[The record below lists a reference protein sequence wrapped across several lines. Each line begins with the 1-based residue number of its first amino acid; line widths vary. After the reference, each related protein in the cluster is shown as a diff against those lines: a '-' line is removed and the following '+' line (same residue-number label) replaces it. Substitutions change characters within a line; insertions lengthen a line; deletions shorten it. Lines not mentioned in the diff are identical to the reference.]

1 MCIEEIP
8 TMKSSL
14 VACAGFLSFLY
25 LVNPTFGVFEF
36 LPDNIPLV
44 GNIDEATAS
53 MVLLGALRY
62 FGYDLTDLFKRKIG
76 IPARPN

>member
-1 MCIEEIP
+1 MHP
-8 TMKSSL
+8 VMKSTL
-14 VACAGFLSFLY
+14 VAFVGFLAFVY
-25 LVNPTFGVFEF
+25 LVNPTFGVFEL

-62 FGYDLTDLFKRKIG
+62 FGYDLTDLFKRKNTAIV
-76 IPARPN
+76 PTN